1 MSGQPQFA
9 SAEHSFASFDGT
21 RIAWTELG
29 EGRPLM
35 LLHGLFSSAAM
46 NWVKYGTAARLA
58 AAGFRVIMP
67 DHRGHG
73 ASDSPTDPARWP
85 VDVLAMD
92 AEALIA
98 HLGLSDYD
106 LGGYSLGG
114 RTTARL
120 LVRGARPRRAIIAG
134 MGLSGLTTV
143 GPRGEWFMRMIEG
156 MGTWQRGSG
165 EWAAETFLRQA
176 GLNTEAMTLLLRAQV
191 DTPEDAIAAV
201 EVPTGVVCGA
211 EDRDNGSAEEL
222 AALLPHGRYLEV
234 PGNHMSAVTKPEL
247 ATAILEALAA

>member
-1 MSGQPQFA
+1 MSDPR
-9 SAEHSFASFDGT
+9 HFASFDGT
-21 RIAWTELG
+21 RIAWTEMG
-29 EGRPLM
+29 EGRPLL

-58 AAGFRVIMP
+58 EAGFRVIMP

-73 ASDSPTDPARWP
+73 GSDSPTDPARWP
-85 VDVLAMD
+85 ADVLAMD

-98 HLGLSDYD
+98 HLGLTDYD

-120 LVRGARPRRAIIAG
+120 LVRGARPGRAIIAG

-143 GPRGEWFMRMIEG
+143 GPRGAWFIRMIGG
-156 MGTWQRGSG
+156 MGTWQRGTA

-176 GLNTEAMTLLLRAQV
+176 GLNTTAMTLLLASQV
-191 DTPEDAIAAV
+191 DTPVGALGAIAT
-201 EVPTGVVCGA
+201 PTAVVCGVD
-211 EDRDNGSAEEL
+211 DRDNGSAEEL
-222 AALLPHGRYLEV
+222 AAALPNGHYVEV
-234 PGNHMSAVTKPEL
+234 PGTHMSAVTKPEL
-247 ATAILEALAA
+247 AAAMLEGLRA

>member
-1 MSGQPQFA
+1 MSA
-9 SAEHSFASFDGT
+9 SPGAEHSFASFDGT
-21 RIAWTELG
+21 RIAWTEVG
-29 EGRPLM
+29 EGRPLV

-46 NWVKYGTAARLA
+46 NWVKYGTAARVA
-58 AAGFRVIMP
+58 DAGFRVIMP

-73 ASDSPTDPARWP
+73 ASDHPTDPERWP
-85 VDVLAMD
+85 ADVLAAD

-98 HLGLSDYD
+98 HLGLTDYD

-120 LVRGARPRRAIIAG
+120 LVRGSRPARAVIAG

-143 GPRGEWFMRMIEG
+143 GPRGAWFVRMIEA
-156 MGTWQRGSG
+156 MGTWQRGSA

-176 GLNTEAMTLLLRAQV
+176 GLNPAAMTLLLKAQV
-191 DTPEDAIAAV
+191 DTPAEALAAID
-201 EVPTGVVCGA
+201 VPVGVVCGA
-211 EDRDNGSAEEL
+211 GDRDNGSAEEL
-222 AALLPHGRYLEV
+222 ASALPQGCYLEV

-247 ATAILEALAA
+247 AAAMLEALRA